1 MCFMPLCLT
10 GASSMRDPLQVLPM
24 QIGMDLIHSVCAV
37 SHAKSPDQ
45 VGVVCTRSRKWA
57 KQHFALVTVGVD

>member
-1 MCFMPLCLT
+1 MTTLFVAGTHMFLCLT

-24 QIGMDLIHSVCAV
+24 QIGMDLIHTVCAV

-45 VGVVCTRSRKWA
+45 V
-57 KQHFALVTVGVD
+57 